1 MSSECKFDA
10 AVGLIDTPTHMYAQ
24 FLKRTI
30 NSLEIITLRKNV
42 KFLLFLVGF
51 DKVIHCSYHIIVVII
66 VCIFELIFYLVV
78 CTRYARCSTASPA
91 VTGSAQA

>member
-24 FLKRTI
+24 FLKRAI

-51 DKVIHCSYHIIVVII
+51 DKVIHCSYHIVVII

-91 VTGSAQA
+91 VTGSVQA